1 MKRDRRMGSAKMN
14 SECEKEARLNFDY
27 QSLFPISF
35 LFRLILLYF
44 ICLFFIIKRRENWLI
59 LSSIFYDIS
68 VIIDQMIK

>member
-1 MKRDRRMGSAKMN
+1 MKRDRRMGSAKMD

-44 ICLFFIIKRRENWLI
+44 ICLFIIKKRENLLI
-59 LSSIFYDIS
+59 LSSDNR
-68 VIIDQMIK
+68 VIINQIIKFI

>member
-1 MKRDRRMGSAKMN
+1 MKRDRRMGSAKMD

-44 ICLFFIIKRRENWLI
+44 ICLFIIKRRENWLI

>member
-1 MKRDRRMGSAKMN
+1 MKRDRRMGSAKMD

-44 ICLFFIIKRRENWLI
+44 ICLFVYYKEKREFVN
-59 LSSIFYDIS
+59 FEF
-68 VIIDQMIK
+68 